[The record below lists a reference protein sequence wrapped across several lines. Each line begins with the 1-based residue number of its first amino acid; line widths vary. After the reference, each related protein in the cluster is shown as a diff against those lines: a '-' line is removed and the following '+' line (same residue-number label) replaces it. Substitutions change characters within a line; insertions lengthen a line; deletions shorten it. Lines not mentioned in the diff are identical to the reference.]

1 MPPVSADDRLRIHY
15 RVRFS
20 EGEPAADRARDIA
33 YEQTVELPAACVNR
47 ELTDHFVGR
56 VESVERGSLDWAQVT
71 ISYASER
78 LVDDGAQLLNL
89 LFGNISLKRGI
100 QIRSIEWPV
109 SMLQQFGGPRYGAD
123 GLQTLAGNDGSKP
136 LLCAALKPVGLN
148 VEQLGE
154 LCYQFAAGGANLI
167 KDDHGI
173 TNQPSAPFRERLQSC
188 QAAVERAQQE
198 RGQPCLYFPNVS
210 GPSATL
216 HERLEL
222 ARDTGCKGVMI
233 SPMLTGIDSLQ
244 QIRAFD
250 DLALLAHPAL
260 SGMMFGDDHGLLPEL
275 VLGDLFRML
284 GADGVIYPNVGGRFP
299 FDARQCA
306 RINDHLRQPFG
317 GLLASAPAPG
327 GGIDVKLIAHW
338 VAQYGA
344 QTILLIGGSL
354 YAQADLTLATSE
366 LMKAIDKASS

>member
-1 MPPVSADDRLRIHY
+1 MPLVSADNRLRVHY
-15 RVRFS
+15 RIRFS
-20 EGEPAADRARDIA
+20 EGEPAEERARDVA

-56 VESVERGSLDWAQVT
+56 VESVERGSLDRAQVT
-71 ISYASER
+71 ISYAPER
-78 LVDDGAQLLNL
+78 LIDDAAQLLNL

-100 QIRSIEWPV
+100 QIRSIEWPT
-109 SMLQQFGGPRYGAD
+109 SLLQRFGGPRYGAD
-123 GLQTLAGNDGSKP
+123 GLQTLAGNDSSKP
-136 LLCAALKPVGLN
+136 LLCAALKPVGLSA
-148 VEQLGE
+148 EQLGK

-173 TNQPSAPFRERLQSC
+173 TNQPSAPYRERVRTC

-198 RGQPCLYFPNVS
+198 RGRPCLYFPNVS

-222 ARDTGCKGVMI
+222 ARDAGCKGVMI
-233 SPMLTGIDSLQ
+233 SPMLTGIDSMQ
-244 QIRAFD
+244 QIRTFD
-250 DLALLAHPAL
+250 GLALLAHPAL

-275 VLGDLFRML
+275 VLGDLFRIL

-306 RINDHLRQPFG
+306 RINDHLRQPFDD
-317 GLLASAPAPG
+317 LLASAPAPG

-344 QTILLIGGSL
+344 QTILLVGGSL
-354 YAQADLTLATSE
+354 YAQANLSQATAE
-366 LMKAIDKASS
+366 LMRAIEKASN